1 MKTRCPN
8 CGFEDEGNFCSKCG
22 APLPAAPNMAN
33 SVADLEGAWTEK
45 CPVCRNG
52 SLQEVIEKKLF
63 GGMRTTQNFQCNSCH
78 ALFVL
83 HANKYRLTK
92 VDDKSLQVWR
102 EYGGKDLTKDEWKRI
117 TCGGMSDANQ
127 READI
132 QAMLTDIKEGKIE
145 SGKFI
150 CANSPIIVKANEE
163 PLVVLPNIELWEPRS
178 VTRTFGGYGG
188 PSFRIAKGV
197 SWRMG
202 AFGAQSESHEELR
215 TIDKGTLTVT
225 NKRLVF
231 TGTKR
236 TTDISIARII
246 TVDPYTDGIAVKTSG
261 RAKVQY
267 FVGLYPKDFVA
278 HITVNGRE
286 YNEPFSGLWLACI
299 IEGIA
304 KRQ

>member
-1 MKTRCPN
+1 
-8 CGFEDEGNFCSKCG
+8 
-22 APLPAAPNMAN
+22 MAT
-33 SVADLEGAWTEK
+33 SEAGLTSTWTEK

-52 SLQEVIEKKLF
+52 SLQEVIERKLF
-63 GGMRTTQNFQCNSCH
+63 GGMRATGNFQCNSCR

-83 HANKYRLTK
+83 HGNKYRLTK
-92 VDDKSLQVWR
+92 VDDKSLEALR
-102 EYGGKDLTKDEWKRI
+102 EYGGKDLTENEWRRI
-117 TCGGMSDANQ
+117 SYGGISDAKQ
-127 READI
+127 RELDI

-145 SGKFI
+145 PRKFI
-150 CANSPIIVKANEE
+150 CGNSPIILRANEE
-163 PLVVLPNIELWEPRS
+163 CLVVLPNIELWEPRS

-215 TIDKGTLTVT
+215 TIDKGILTVT
-225 NKRLVF
+225 NKRLIF

-236 TTDISIARII
+236 STDLSIAKIM

-267 FVGLYPKDFVA
+267 FVGIQPKDFIA
-278 HITVNGRE
+278 HITVNGQDYE
-286 YNEPFSGLWLACI
+286 EPFSGLWLACI